1 MRTAQIPVLRLHT
14 RLVYSRYC
22 VHNRVPSAPNLP
34 ALPSLLVFSDQILI
48 PTTEQRECLFSAM
61 VPQSKAKLANSLRIH
76 PHTDP
81 RITSRMLSVTT
92 YVVSH
97 RMGLRRRCWLFRA
110 AAIECGIG
118 PLDFTDSLSE
128 YKHTLT
134 LVLPH
139 TPLPATGCA
148 VCSVWEMCHHASPLE
163 AARSW

>member
-1 MRTAQIPVLRLHT
+1 MCTFSPK
-14 RLVYSRYC
+14 SSC
-22 VHNRVPSAPNLP
+22 P

-48 PTTEQRECLFSAM
+48 PTTVQRGCLFSAM
-61 VPQSKAKLANSLRIH
+61 VPQSKAKLVNSLRIH
-76 PHTDP
+76 PQTDP
-81 RITSRMLSVTT
+81 RSITSRMLSV
-92 YVVSH
+92 SH
-97 RMGLRRRCWLFRA
+97 WMGLRRRCWLFRA

-139 TPLPATGCA
+139 TPLPAAGCA
-148 VCSVWEMCHHASPLE
+148 VCSVWEMCHRAFSLE